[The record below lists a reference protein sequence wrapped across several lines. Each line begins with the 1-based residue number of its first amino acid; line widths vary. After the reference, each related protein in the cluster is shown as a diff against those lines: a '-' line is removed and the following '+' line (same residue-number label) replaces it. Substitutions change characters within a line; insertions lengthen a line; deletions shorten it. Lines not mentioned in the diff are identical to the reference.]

1 MEVATSHPNG
11 ELVRGERPRR
21 TVSVENPS
29 ARVWQQGPQPPRDA
43 TVAAPVPRH
52 AVLKTSLE

>member
-11 ELVRGERPRR
+11 ELVRSERSQR
-21 TVSVENPS
+21 TASVENPY
-29 ARVWQQGPQPPRDA
+29 ARVWQQGPQPPRCA

-52 AVLKTSLE
+52 AALKTSLE